1 MNKQQIKLAGVLT
14 LLGALPFV
22 ATVVAQF
29 SGVSAFH
36 TSYFSLTYGAVILS
50 FLGGMHW
57 GIFLSQAH
65 ATRINLLV
73 TSNLFTLLAWGSL
86 LMLVPITQYLIQI
99 TCFLALLLIDRKLAA
114 DGMIERWF
122 YNLRKQVTLVVVVC
136 LGVLAVLTS
145 RQAAPF

>member
-1 MNKQQIKLAGVLT
+1 MNKQQIKLASILT
-14 LLGALPFV
+14 IVGALPFV
-22 ATVVAQF
+22 AAVAAQLA
-29 SGVSAFH
+29 GVSAYH

-57 GIFLSQAH
+57 GVFLSQAH
-65 ATRINLLV
+65 VARINLLV
-73 TSNLFTLLAWGSL
+73 SSNLFALLAWLSL
-86 LMLVPITQYLIQI
+86 LMLVPLTQYLIQI

-136 LGVLAVLTS
+136 LATLAVLTFKH
-145 RQAAPF
+145 AL